1 MFTKRKKITISVLA
15 SFAIMA
21 NAFAKDSVE
30 LNSVEVVEKNQII
43 EELQSELVK
52 VPGGTNLVNLDAI
65 TTSKS
70 TLNDILSIEPGIM
83 MQEFFGANDQPRLN
97 IRGSGIQSNP
107 VNKGVNLLYDGTS
120 INQADGSFV
129 IGLID
134 PLQFSAV
141 SVFRGSNAMRY
152 GSASLGGAI
161 NFSPKTGLNSES
173 FINLE
178 AGSHNS
184 KSVNLGLGGV
194 NEDLDYY
201 ISAGFSES
209 DGYRP
214 MSDGERKNIGINI
227 GYQINDN
234 IENRT
239 FLNYTNNYFHI
250 PMPLQKQLSEDHP
263 TAVMGDGYEE
273 AGVYDALMNVYKR
286 KPHRDSEQFRVSN
299 KTTFK
304 TNDNAEYQVAVYAE
318 KLDDEFAN
326 PFRHRT
332 TEGNN
337 FGINLYNKVTSP
349 FFDND
354 SYEISLNYNQG
365 SMPTEYWQSDEND
378 GSKLLKFADL
388 EQEAQNFSINV
399 QYNLPINNT
408 LELVTDLQWITNTR
422 SISGDASVPNSAL
435 MGSLDEKFTYDAL
448 NPKIGLIYKM
458 SRDSNIYANISKSM
472 EAPTFD
478 QLVYETA
485 KPKNALS
492 ALSGALL
499 VDLEEQT
506 GTTYEI
512 GTKGKWKDSSWQ
524 ASYYYSKIKNEL
536 MSQVDIS
543 AVNGNTFN
551 YTDKTTHQGIE
562 LGFQQLLAKGIFDSS
577 DKISTNIVYN
587 YNNFKFDGG
596 VYDGNQIAGIP
607 KQTIYL
613 ELAYNLGDYLLISP
627 NLKIQPDDNYVDHV
641 NSEDLKQDA
650 FTLLGLKLSYQSTPK
665 LSFYADFKN
674 LTDETYN
681 SSFAIRAESSAG
693 MPTFLPGDGF
703 NYSFG
708 MKYTF

>member
-1 MFTKRKKITISVLA
+1 MFTKRKKITMSVLT

-21 NAFAKDSVE
+21 NAQAGDATK
-30 LNSVEVVEKNQII
+30 LNSVDIVEKNLVI
-43 EELQSELVK
+43 QSMQKELVK
-52 VPGGTNLVNLDAI
+52 IPGGTNLVNLDSI
-65 TTSKS
+65 STSKA
-70 TLNDILSIEPGIM
+70 TLNDILSTEPGIM

-134 PLQFSAV
+134 PMQFSAV

-161 NFSPKTGLNSES
+161 NFVPKTGLNSES
-173 FINLE
+173 FINIQ
-178 AGSHNS
+178 AGSHNTRS
-184 KSVNLGLGGV
+184 INIGLGGV
-194 NEDLDYY
+194 NDDLDYY

-214 MSDGERKNIGINI
+214 ISDGERKNIGVNI

-250 PMPLQKQLSEDHP
+250 PMPLQKQLSKDHP
-263 TAVMGDGYEE
+263 TAVMGDGYAA
-273 AGVYDALMNVYKR
+273 AGPFDKLMNVYKR
-286 KPHRDSEQFRVSN
+286 KPHRDSEQFRISN
-299 KTTFK
+299 KTTFNL
-304 TNDNAEYQVAVYAE
+304 NDNTEYQVAVYAE

-337 FGINLYNKVTSP
+337 FGINFYNKVTNP
-349 FFDND
+349 FFNDD
-354 SYEISLNYNQG
+354 SYEISLNYNKG
-365 SMPTEYWQSDEND
+365 SMPTEYWQSDDRD
-378 GSKLLKFADL
+378 GSKFLRFADL
-388 EQEAQNFSINV
+388 EEEAQNFSINV
-399 QYNLPINNT
+399 QYNLPLNNK
-408 LELVTDLQWITNTR
+408 LELVTDLQWIKNTR
-422 SISGDASVPNSAL
+422 NISGDASVPNSPA
-435 MGSLDEKFTYDAL
+435 MGKLDKRFTFSAL
-448 NPKIGLIYKM
+448 NPKIGLIYKL
-458 SRDSNIYANISKSM
+458 SDNSNVYANISKSM

-478 QLVYETA
+478 QLVYD
-485 KPKNALS
+485 KYMPKNAI
-492 ALSGALL
+492 AFKSGALL
-499 VDLEEQT
+499 VDLAEQT

-536 MSQVDIS
+536 MSQVDKDLI
-543 AVNGNTFN
+543 NGNTFN
-551 YTDKTTHQGIE
+551 YKDDTTHQGLE
-562 LGFQQLLAKGIFDSS
+562 FGLQQLLAKGIFDSS
-577 DKISTNIVYN
+577 DKISANLVYN

-596 VYDGNQIAGIP
+596 VYKGNQIAGIP

-627 NLKIQPDDNYVDHV
+627 NIKIQPDDNYVDHI
-641 NSEDLKQDA
+641 NNDDLKQDSFA
-650 FTLLGLKLSYQSTPK
+650 LLGLKLSYQATPK
-665 LSFYADFKN
+665 LNLFANFKN
-674 LTDETYN
+674 LADKTYN
-681 SSFAIRAESSAG
+681 AAHVIRAKSAVSK
-693 MPTFLPGDGF
+693 PTFLPGDGF